1 MRKRMLD
8 QDPSG
13 RRTMHEA
20 PTDGTSAGRDPGTG
34 NLGEGEFGYDVA
46 DDADG
51 VVVALRGEL
60 DLAAAPGLQRE
71 LLNLLERPVR
81 SLTLDLGGLTFLDSS
96 GLGSLYRLRL
106 AADEHGVPLRLD
118 AVPDHVMRV
127 LDVTAMTPLF
137 DLSTPG
143 S

>member
-1 MRKRMLD
+1 
-8 QDPSG
+8 
-13 RRTMHEA
+13 MHEA
-20 PTDGTSAGRDPGTG
+20 ASADGSSVRPATGPG
-34 NLGEGEFGYDVA
+34 NLGQSGFAYDVA
-46 DDADG
+46 DDESG

-71 LLNLLERPVR
+71 LLAFLERPVP

-96 GLGSLYRLRL
+96 GLGSLYRTRL
-106 AADEHGVPLRLD
+106 AADDHGVPLRLE